1 MEARKRRAII
11 GVPRSDCMYVS
22 QFFRIHPTHPQARL
36 LRQAAT
42 ILAEGGVIAYPTDSS
57 YALGCHLGDKDAV
70 ERIRRVRQ
78 LDERHDMT
86 LVCRDFSEVSVYA
99 HVDNTSF
106 RLLKRLLPGP
116 YTVLLRGTRE
126 VPRRLL
132 HPKRKTIGLRI
143 PDHVVA
149 LALLEAHGAPLMS
162 TSLRLPGDEFP
173 LVDPEEI
180 RDRLEHMVDL
190 VVDGGPGGLEA
201 TTVLDLTSGTP
212 ELVRAGLGAW
222 PLA

>member
-1 MEARKRRAII
+1 MH
-11 GVPRSDCMYVS
+11 VS

-36 LRQAAT
+36 LRQAAV

-57 YALGCHLGDKDAV
+57 YALGCHLGDAKAV
-70 ERIRRVRQ
+70 ERIRRLRQ

-116 YTVLLRGTRE
+116 YTLLLRGTRE

-132 HPKRKTIGLRI
+132 HPKRKTIGLRM
-143 PDHVVA
+143 PEHVVA
-149 LALLEAHGAPLMS
+149 LALLEAHGAPLLS

-180 RDRLEHMVDL
+180 RDRLEHGVDL

-201 TTVLDLTSGTP
+201 TTVLDLTSSTP
-212 ELVRAGLGAW
+212 ELVRAGLGRW

>member
-1 MEARKRRAII
+1 M
-11 GVPRSDCMYVS
+11 CVS
-22 QFFRIHPTHPQARL
+22 QFFRIHPTHPQVRL
-36 LRQAAT
+36 LRQAAA

-70 ERIRRVRQ
+70 ERIRRLRR

-143 PDHVVA
+143 PNHVVA

-162 TSLRLPGDEFP
+162 TSLRLPGEEWP
-173 LVDPEEI
+173 MTDPEEI
-180 RDRLEHMVDL
+180 RDQLEHSVDL
-190 VVDGGPGGLEA
+190 VIDGGPGEVEA
-201 TTVLDLTSGTP
+201 TTVLDLTTGTP
-212 ELVRAGLGAW
+212 ELVRAGLGPW

>member
-1 MEARKRRAII
+1 M
-11 GVPRSDCMYVS
+11 
-22 QFFRIHPTHPQARL
+22 
-36 LRQAAT
+36 
-42 ILAEGGVIAYPTDSS
+42 
-57 YALGCHLGDKDAV
+57 
-70 ERIRRVRQ
+70 
-78 LDERHDMT
+78 
-86 LVCRDFSEVSVYA
+86 
-99 HVDNTSF
+99 
-106 RLLKRLLPGP
+106 
-116 YTVLLRGTRE
+116 
-126 VPRRLL
+126 
-132 HPKRKTIGLRI
+132 